1 MKATH
6 KRGDGPYLDLGDQWN
21 LYTGWD
27 IFPNFSNFS
36 PISFHTN
43 QIAWKLLCIVTGTPH
58 SRSSDYMRCGP
69 DLLPGEYTSAIVFLL
84 SNFQPSSGTDH
95 YRLTRLPDQT
105 ISFSLLA
112 DLRTRRLSMWS
123 DRQTRQSYC
132 YQTTRLDNVPITCI
146 RPPEQT
152 TLLLS
157 DHQTRP
163 FSCQHSITP
172 EHFPLSGNAPAKT
185 ISSGRPPGQ
194 TTFRLSL
201 TIQQQIC
208 TEHPYPPDLHPGQ
221 DISSWVGSYGGLI
234 YIYRILNEP
243 CKVYVYFPH
252 TFSGKTL
259 DFLLRLVFCFVL
271 F

>member
-1 MKATH
+1 M
-6 KRGDGPYLDLGDQWN
+6 RSFYWLSLPFRN
-21 LYTGWD
+21 LSQCFCFFT
-27 IFPNFSNFS
+27 IFRAL
-36 PISFHTN
+36 TN
-43 QIAWKLLCIVTGTPH
+43 QTVFISQTNRLADISEQNILLRLTKLDFWC
-58 SRSSDYMRCGP
+58 
-69 DLLPGEYTSAIVFLL
+69 TSAIVFLL

-95 YRLTRLPDQT
+95 FHLTRLPDHT
-105 ISFSLLA
+105 ISFRLLA

-163 FSCQHSITP
+163 FSCQQDYHTRGFSSEQNTSLDHFFWPTARPNHLPSQFNRSAKDLHRTP
-172 EHFPLSGNAPAKT
+172 IH
-185 ISSGRPPGQ
+185 
-194 TTFRLSL
+194 
-201 TIQQQIC
+201 
-208 TEHPYPPDLHPGQ
+208 PPDLHPGQ

-259 DFLLRLVFCFVL
+259 DFLLRLVFCFAL

>member
-1 MKATH
+1 M
-6 KRGDGPYLDLGDQWN
+6 RSFYWLSLPFRN
-21 LYTGWD
+21 LSQCFCFFT
-27 IFPNFSNFS
+27 IFRAL
-36 PISFHTN
+36 TN
-43 QIAWKLLCIVTGTPH
+43 QTVFISQTNRLADISEQNILLRLTKLDFWC
-58 SRSSDYMRCGP
+58 
-69 DLLPGEYTSAIVFLL
+69 TSAIVFLL

-95 YRLTRLPDQT
+95 FHLTRLPDHT
-105 ISFSLLA
+105 ISFRLLA

-172 EHFPLSGNAPAKT
+172 ENFPLSGNAPAKT

-208 TEHPYPPDLHPGQ
+208 TEHPYPPDLHPGR

>member
-1 MKATH
+1 MRSFYWLSLPFRNLSQCFCFFTIFRALTKQTVFISQTNRLADLSKQNILLRLTE
-6 KRGDGPYLDLGDQWN
+6 LDFW
-21 LYTGWD
+21 
-27 IFPNFSNFS
+27 
-36 PISFHTN
+36 
-43 QIAWKLLCIVTGTPH
+43 C
-58 SRSSDYMRCGP
+58 
-69 DLLPGEYTSAIVFLL
+69 TSAIVFLL

-95 YRLTRLPDQT
+95 YHLTRLPDQT

-208 TEHPYPPDLHPGQ
+208 TEHPYPPDLHPGR